1 MALDAQTVREPLEI
15 KQQKRGDLVAEAI
28 KRLITEGNLL
38 PGDRLPR
45 EVELQQMFGVSKST
59 IREALK
65 SLEVQGLIKVS
76 TGPSGGGMVV
86 EVPLER
92 TFQLLQNYLF
102 FKEVSIDDIYTVRQL
117 LEPELAAGAVPHL
130 TEADFA
136 ALENN
141 MSCCSP
147 ASHDRRELL
156 RQRQADVDFHD
167 ILAAANPNSFLR
179 FTCELVNEMIRQLI
193 VFGNETP
200 RREHEKFGTA
210 NVNIHRQITDAA
222 RAGDVARVRELMH
235 FHMQEARTYIKRM
248 NGKLRGRLIL
258 DSDIADMQQRVRS
271 QLGANASPV
280 SRRKA
285 PAKVAAQ
292 DDAATP
298 RRGTRKA
305 TDAHETSGESRRKPA
320 ATKTSAEGKS
330 SRATPGK
337 ATKVTKATK
346 AAATKTASAR
356 RVETS
361 TPSATPR
368 KRRAPSA

>member
-1 MALDAQTVREPLEI
+1 MALDAHTVREPLEI

-92 TFQLLQNYLF
+92 TFQLMQNYLF

-147 ASHDRRELL
+147 ASHDRHELL

-210 NVNIHRQITDAA
+210 NVNIHREITDAA
-222 RAGDVARVRELMH
+222 RAGDAERVRELMH

-271 QLGANASPV
+271 QLGANAAPV
-280 SRRKA
+280 
-285 PAKVAAQ
+285 
-292 DDAATP
+292 
-298 RRGTRKA
+298 
-305 TDAHETSGESRRKPA
+305 SRRKPA
-320 ATKTSAEGKS
+320 AKMETA
-330 SRATPGK
+330 ATADAAPAPKRSMRK
-337 ATKVTKATK
+337 ATGEGAGTVNKVAAKKVATQAPVAK
-346 AAATKTASAR
+346 KVAVKSATKTATSPKAR
-356 RVETS
+356 TVRRTS
-361 TPSATPR
+361 SN
-368 KRRAPSA
+368 

>member
-1 MALDAQTVREPLEI
+1 MALDAQRVREPLEI

-28 KRLITEGNLL
+28 KRLITEGNLM

-92 TFQLLQNYLF
+92 TFQLMQNYLF

-130 TEADFA
+130 SEADFE
-136 ALENN
+136 ALEHN
-141 MSCCSP
+141 MACCSP

-210 NVNIHRQITDAA
+210 NVNIHREITDAA
-222 RAGDVARVRELMH
+222 RAGDAQRVRELMQ

-271 QLGANASPV
+271 QLGAGAPQIP
-280 SRRKA
+280 RRKA
-285 PAKVAAQ
+285 ATGKALPQADVAPPKRAVRKTVVQ
-292 DDAATP
+292 EKGVA
-298 RRGTRKA
+298 KA
-305 TDAHETSGESRRKPA
+305 TG
-320 ATKTSAEGKS
+320 KTSAKS
-330 SRATPGK
+330 KTSVAQKLEKSEKSVKSVKVAK
-337 ATKVTKATK
+337 A
-346 AAATKTASAR
+346 
-356 RVETS
+356 E
-361 TPSATPR
+361 TPR
-368 KRRAPSA
+368 KRRVGAS

>member
-28 KRLITEGNLL
+28 KQLITEGNLL

-92 TFQLLQNYLF
+92 TFQLMQNYLF

-141 MSCCSP
+141 MTCCSP

-222 RAGDVARVRELMH
+222 RAGDAQRVRELMH

-280 SRRKA
+280 TRRKTA
-285 PAKVAAQ
+285 AKVALVQ
-292 DDAATP
+292 EDVTPKRAT
-298 RRGTRKA
+298 
-305 TDAHETSGESRRKPA
+305 RKPA
-320 ATKTSAEGKS
+320 GEGAHKAEAKTVTKGAAKAAPKATKTVAK
-330 SRATPGK
+330 PK
-337 ATKVTKATK
+337 AGAAKAGVARK
-346 AAATKTASAR
+346 A
-356 RVETS
+356 
-361 TPSATPR
+361 ATPR
-368 KRRAPSA
+368 KRAVASS